1 MQLRRLVIASFL
13 LSVSALA
20 CNDDN
25 DDEQFCTFAGCDNG
39 GAITV
44 STVGDALL
52 PDATMEINLEFDDE
66 AWLITCRPGED
77 ACDRDGPS
85 ETPLRLIVWRGTTG
99 VTIEFSP
106 DERSDLPD
114 GYALRVDVDAERVL
128 DEAGVFEYE
137 TFAPNG
143 PDCGTICDSAPGL
156 VFELPAPSE

>member
-13 LSVSALA
+13 LSVSAFA
-20 CNDDN
+20 CNDD

-44 STVGDALL
+44 GTPNDAPL
-52 PDATMEINLEFDDE
+52 PDATIEINLEFDDE

-77 ACDRDGPS
+77 SCERDGPS
-85 ETPLRLIVWRGTTG
+85 QSPLGVIVWRGTTG

-106 DERSDLPD
+106 ADRSDVPD
-114 GYALRVDVDAERVL
+114 AYVLRVDVDAERVL
-128 DEAGVFEYE
+128 EEAGMFEYE

-143 PDCGTICDSAPGL
+143 PDCGPICDSAPGL
-156 VFELPAPSE
+156 SFEIPEHTE